1 MDDRPAFGANLANR
15 IIDRELK
22 QARAILAAIGV
33 VSLVAGEVTL
43 SDLRH
48 RVAAFSAQLVA
59 SDLRLVQHLELV
71 AKIGIAVAV
80 VYLVCA
86 FFVTRKPVLAT
97 GAGLLLFA
105 GTTVAQAVVDV
116 SSLFDV
122 FGLGIRIAILIGL
135 VSAVHFARIYERTRR
150 KVAEL
155 PKAMIAS

>member
-33 VSLVAGEVTL
+33 ASLVAGAVTL

-48 RVAAFSAQLVA
+48 QMAAFSAHLVA

-86 FFVTRKPVLAT
+86 FLVTRKPVLAT

-105 GTTVAQAVVDV
+105 GTIVAQAVVDV

-135 VSAVHFARIYERTRR
+135 VSAVHFARIYERNRR